1 MNPFNI
7 LNDFER
13 WFIYEKCRIVD
24 GLTDEEARTN
34 VQFLTNGWKLVEG
47 MTYGGWTFAEY
58 RNPFVPEEEIDRFIQ
73 VWGGV
78 HINKGDFS

>member
-1 MNPFNI
+1 MNPFSI
-7 LNDFER
+7 LDEFER

-34 VQFLTNGWKLVEG
+34 VQFLTNGWDLIEG
-47 MTYGGWTFAEY
+47 LTYGGWRTKDWDPSVNDADME
-58 RNPFVPEEEIDRFIQ
+58 RFIT
-73 VWGGV
+73 VYGGV